1 MKVGCLHCNQSPCP
15 CPLTHKLVPYPQ
27 NKHNNNKVPPSSSNR
42 GLLWWILVAD
52 MGSTS
57 NNFNLLREIFPINIW
72 WAEERGTQGHREHCY
87 VDIIGYWIRDVVSVG
102 WNTFLSQPA
111 RLSYPLG
118 QRGRT
123 QLKRTTLNFG
133 LRAEISIFLRFWK
146 FGAIPGN
153 RKLKRNC
160 PKAKLHYLCFRFLQT
175 LIIRVITV
183 AFSLFSSTLF

>member
-118 QRGRT
+118 QRGKNTTKTHYSKFWPARRNFDIFT
-123 QLKRTTLNFG
+123 ILKILAPYQVIENSAQLSK
-133 LRAEISIFLRFWK
+133 S
-146 FGAIPGN
+146 
-153 RKLKRNC
+153 
-160 PKAKLHYLCFRFLQT
+160 
-175 LIIRVITV
+175 
-183 AFSLFSSTLF
+183 